1 MLVGVSVVARLAAF
15 GTRVR
20 SQYRAF
26 VLAER
31 VFDIVRPVDLLGL
44 AIILAKVTK

>member
-1 MLVGVSVVARLAAF
+1 VSVIARLAAF

-31 VFDIVRPVDLLGL
+31 VFDVVRPVDLLGL
-44 AIILAKVTK
+44 TIILAKVT